1 MKTSIVIL
9 NWNGADMMRRFLP
22 SVLEYSAGAEVVV
35 ADNGSTD
42 ESLQML
48 EHDFPRVHIIKMERN
63 TALPRATTRRCGRC
77 RPMCMYCSTAM

>member
-9 NWNGADMMRRFLP
+9 NWNGAGMMRRFLP

-48 EHDFPRVHIIKMERN
+48 EHDFPRVHIIKM
-63 TALPRATTRRCGRC
+63 
-77 RPMCMYCSTAM
+77 